1 MLGKTVLRRAIQ
13 RQVRQFS
20 AFENKNTIKETRNK
34 YYTNNTA
41 GTMASN
47 SSSVFS
53 NDVSQLCVYFS
64 WLYLYSQVPSIPRT

>member
-41 GTMASN
+41 GTKASN
-47 SSSVFS
+47 FSSVFFKRRFS
-53 NDVSQLCVYFS
+53 TLCVYFC
-64 WLYLYSQVPSIPRT
+64 LYLFLQVPIIPRT